1 MPVELAKTGWVEQV
15 ISQFVVSKNFV
26 QNFLHVFSVE
36 HFYPFWLI
44 RFVKDSPA
52 NYTLFH

>member
-1 MPVELAKTGWVEQV
+1 MPVQLAKTGWVEQV

-44 RFVKDSPA
+44 RFVKDPPA